1 MKANLAGAG
10 SQLPVLGVCLALFPT
25 QDNQRPQR
33 GEEALPRCQDLLG
46 ARGRLSVV
54 PGGMG
59 NARLECVSNGF
70 LAEVGEALRIGGSG
84 WLMSGVTK
92 N

>member
-46 ARGRLSVV
+46 ARGRLCRWSQVEWGMPGWNASV
-54 PGGMG
+54 M
-59 NARLECVSNGF
+59 AS
-70 LAEVGEALRIGGSG
+70 
-84 WLMSGVTK
+84 WQK
-92 N
+92 